1 MESIRKYPKIMLKI
15 TWMMNIHEWGTHGL
29 ESCRN
34 VSIDGIGYADPKS
47 GDRIQKGPWKA
58 QKISMILNDPKR
70 NAGMKN
76 TDIV

>member
-1 MESIRKYPKIMLKI
+1 
-15 TWMMNIHEWGTHGL
+15 MMNIDEWGTHGL

-34 VSIDGIGYADPKS
+34 VSIDGIYADPKS